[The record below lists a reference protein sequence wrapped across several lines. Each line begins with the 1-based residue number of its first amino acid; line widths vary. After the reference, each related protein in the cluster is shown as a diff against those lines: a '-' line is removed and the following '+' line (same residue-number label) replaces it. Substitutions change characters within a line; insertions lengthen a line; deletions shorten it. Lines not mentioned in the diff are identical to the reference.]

1 METSV
6 SVIRF
11 PGCVF
16 TDLPQID
23 NFLCF
28 QKLFLTSVLLLGK
41 KQKTKK
47 QLLAFRKFKLF
58 TCRATYELNENV
70 KLQNMTLND

>member
-41 KQKTKK
+41 KTKNKKKT
-47 QLLAFRKFKLF
+47 FGF
-58 TCRATYELNENV
+58 
-70 KLQNMTLND
+70 

>member
-1 METSV
+1 V

-41 KQKTKK
+41 KNKK
-47 QLLAFRKFKLF
+47 QKKKLLAFRKFKLF

-70 KLQNMTLND
+70 KLQNMMLND

>member
-41 KQKTKK
+41 KTKNK
-47 QLLAFRKFKLF
+47 KKNFWLLGSLSCLHVGQHMNSMKMLSYRI
-58 TCRATYELNENV
+58 
-70 KLQNMTLND
+70 